1 VENDHR
7 VVFTLIEPARFVQ
20 AQIARRIEINGCL
33 REKYYTKNAHISLH
47 RKKTLCPVDFPLNQY
62 QEEK

>member
-33 REKYYTKNAHISLH
+33 REKILH
-47 RKKTLCPVDFPLNQY
+47 
-62 QEEK
+62 EKRTYFIA